1 MDWHPVSDLPVQ
13 IGVAPGTLGLAIAT
27 ASDEKFT
34 SIAETRQR
42 KTRLRSYS
50 RSRLG
55 APKMAKSS
63 PKGAGSIDVRGE
75 RRLIVLDV
83 GTSGYRPVIA
93 EESTT

>member
-42 KTRLRSYS
+42 KTQ
-50 RSRLG
+50 
-55 APKMAKSS
+55 APLLQSITAKRA
-63 PKGAGSIDVRGE
+63 KDGEIFAEGRG
-75 RRLIVLDV
+75 L
-83 GTSGYRPVIA
+83 Y
-93 EESTT
+93 